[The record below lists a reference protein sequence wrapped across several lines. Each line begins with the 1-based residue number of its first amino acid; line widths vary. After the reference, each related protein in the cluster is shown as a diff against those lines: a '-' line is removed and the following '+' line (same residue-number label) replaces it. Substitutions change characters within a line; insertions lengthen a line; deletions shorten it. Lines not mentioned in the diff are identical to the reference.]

1 MCYGYSNVAVS
12 TFLQP
17 QWIVPSKKPK
27 DLEIGWKEICENSVC
42 YTSPSKRTQKR
53 MSDFSGLISTEVA
66 AEISHGLIN
75 PSAINSDVCT
85 ISCIFVL

>member
-1 MCYGYSNVAVS
+1 M
-12 TFLQP
+12 QP

-66 AEISHGLIN
+66 TEISHGLIN
-75 PSAINSDVCT
+75 PSVINSDVRMYLT
-85 ISCIFVL
+85 YLYYKSYAKTPSV